1 MLSLKLLGV
10 VLTKFWIEE
19 EIMQKVLVIAA
30 HPDDEI
36 LGAGGTIAKFVT
48 KGAEVKVLIVT
59 DGSTSQYRDDPKL
72 QDILD
77 AKKKET
83 QNAMRIL
90 GVSEVLYGGMPDMK
104 LDVTDHILVN
114 QSIERV
120 IDEYQPNIVFT
131 HYHGDVNLDHQ
142 CVSRSTMVA
151 CRPVIDQCVQELYAY
166 YVPSST
172 DWNAQ
177 NNINTFMPNVFI
189 DISGEC
195 AEKKY
200 QAMECYA
207 TELREYP
214 HPRSIEAL
222 RVMDRAN
229 GIHVGLEA
237 AECFVAYRVI
247 K

>member
-1 MLSLKLLGV
+1 MD
-10 VLTKFWIEE
+10 
-19 EIMQKVLVIAA
+19 KVLVIAA
-30 HPDDEI
+30 HPDDEV
-36 LGAGGTIAKFVT
+36 LGAGGTIAKYVAD
-48 KGAEVKVLIVT
+48 GAEVKVLIVT

-72 QDILD
+72 QEILEG
-77 AKKKET
+77 KKKET
-83 QNAMRIL
+83 QNAMDIL
-90 GVSEVLYGGMPDMK
+90 GVSQVLYGGMPDMK
-104 LDVTDHILVN
+104 LDMTEHILVN

-120 IDEYQPNIVFT
+120 MDEYQPNIVFT

-142 CVSRSTMVA
+142 CVSRSTLVA
-151 CRPVIDQCVQELYAY
+151 CRPVADQCVRELYAY

-172 DWNAQ
+172 DWNVQ
-177 NNINTFMPNVFI
+177 NHVNTFMPNVYV
-189 DISGEC
+189 DISDF

-207 TELREYP
+207 TELRDYP

-229 GIHVGLEA
+229 GVHVGMEA
-237 AECFVAYRVI
+237 AECFVCYRVM